1 MHSHLGELAALA
13 TAACWTITALA
24 FESATRRIGSVA
36 VNAFKLTAGF
46 LFLAAFNLLLRGQ
59 ILPLDAPA
67 HAWLWLSLSGIVGFV
82 IGDYLLFK
90 SYTII
95 SARIS
100 MLIMALAPPMAVLL
114 GWVFLGERLSPK
126 DFYGIGLTLAGIAM
140 VVLRKSGQRAQLELK
155 HPLPGIL
162 LALGGAAGQAGG
174 LVLSKYGMGDFNAFG
189 ATQIRVLAGMAGF
202 LVLFTF
208 LGRWKGL
215 NRIFGDRPLLGT
227 MALGSAFGPFLG
239 VSFSLLAVQHTN
251 TGVAATIMAIVP
263 VLIIP
268 PSVIIFRQKVTWLE
282 SAGAVVAVGGVAL
295 LFIK

>member
-1 MHSHLGELAALA
+1 MTSHLGELAALA
-13 TAACWTITALA
+13 TAVCWTITALA
-24 FESATRRIGSVA
+24 FESATKRIGSVA

-46 LFLAAFNLLLRGQ
+46 LLLTGFNALFRGQ
-59 ILPLDAPA
+59 PLPFDAPT
-67 HAWLWLSLSGIVGFV
+67 HAWLWLSLSGVVGFV

-95 SARIS
+95 SARIA
-100 MLIMALAPPMAVLL
+100 MLMMSLAPPMAVLL

-126 DFYGIGLTLAGIAM
+126 DFFGIGLTLAGIAL
-140 VVLRKSGQRAQLELK
+140 VVLKKSAGRTQLRFK
-155 HPLPGIL
+155 HPLSGIM

-174 LVLSKYGMGDFNAFG
+174 LILSKYGMGEFNAFG

-202 LVLFTF
+202 LALFTY
-208 LGRWKGL
+208 LGRWRDL

-268 PSVIIFRQKVTWLE
+268 PSVLLFGQKVTWLE
-282 SAGAVVAVGGVAL
+282 VAGAVVAVCGVAL
-295 LFIK
+295 LFIM